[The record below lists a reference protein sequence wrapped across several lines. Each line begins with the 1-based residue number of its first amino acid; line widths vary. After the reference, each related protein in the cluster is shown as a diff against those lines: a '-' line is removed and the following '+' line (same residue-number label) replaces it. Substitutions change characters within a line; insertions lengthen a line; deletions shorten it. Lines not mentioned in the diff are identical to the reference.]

1 MAASKKTVLDRLI
14 SGDLNIFNP
23 KTYGFSRFKNYNP
36 APDAIRSGA
45 SGDYREFYTHS
56 FTGEKDSGE
65 IGPLR
70 NYALDYHS
78 LRIRSWQSYLESETA
93 QTIIRRLDIWVIG
106 KGLKLQSEPET
117 RVLKL
122 EGINL
127 DKERFSQEAEARFN
141 LWRRTKSADYRG
153 MKSLDKLSSIAF
165 KNAKIGGD
173 ILVVLRLDKKD
184 NPTVQL
190 IDGAHIQSPVYG
202 TEGFPQTLPNG
213 YQIKNGIEV
222 DQDGQHVA
230 YWVKQ
235 GLLGTPK
242 RIAARG
248 EKTGMLM
255 AWMVYGLD
263 YRLDNMRGMPL
274 LTAVLETIAK
284 LERYKEATLGSAE
297 EQAKIAL
304 QVVHNVNS
312 TGTNPFANNILK
324 AHDADAQATGKD
336 SEGKEL
342 ATNIALTTKK
352 QAFNNPP
359 GSEVKPLNP
368 STGQNVFKDFYS
380 AYTDSTCATV
390 GIPPNVAMQKY
401 DTSFSSARA
410 ALKDWENSLFVERD
424 DWTKQF
430 YQPIYDFWLYIQ
442 ILLGKINAPG
452 YLLAKK
458 KGNNE
463 VIDAYNSC
471 RFVGVGV
478 PHIDPLKEVK
488 AEREKLG
495 SAGAHLPLT
504 TQEAATEALGGG
516 EANSNTMQYA
526 RELEEAETLEIPV
539 TIAGNNPDSPPGED
553 SPPA

>member
-1 MAASKKTVLDRLI
+1 MATSNKTFLDRLL
-14 SGDLNIFNP
+14 SGEIKLFAS
-23 KTYGFSRFKNYNP
+23 KTTAPEFKT
-36 APDAIRSGA
+36 APRAPEAVRSGA
-45 SGDYREFYTHS
+45 SGDYRELYTHS
-56 FTGEKDSGE
+56 FTGEKDHGE

-70 NYALDYHS
+70 NYALDYNS
-78 LRIRSWQSYLESETA
+78 LRIRSWQSYLESDTA
-93 QTIIRRLDIWVIG
+93 QTIIRRLTVWVIG
-106 KGLKLQSEPET
+106 KGLKLQSEPEKK
-117 RVLKL
+117 VLEM
-122 EGINL
+122 EGIKINR
-127 DKERFSQEAEARFN
+127 EEFSQEVEARFN
-141 LWRRTKSADYRG
+141 LWRRTKSADHRG
-153 MKSLDKLSSIAF
+153 MKSLDKISSLAF
-165 KNAKIGGD
+165 VNAKVGGD
-173 ILVVLRLDKKD
+173 VLVVLRLTSDERV
-184 NPTVQL
+184 TVQL

-202 TEGFPQTLPNG
+202 TEGFPQTLANG
-213 YQIKNGIEV
+213 NQIKNGIEV
-222 DQDGQHVA
+222 DENGRHVA
-230 YWVKQ
+230 YWVRQ

-255 AWMVYGLD
+255 AWIIYGLD
-263 YRLDNMRGMPL
+263 FRLDSMRGMPL
-274 LTAVLETIAK
+274 LTAVLETISK

-297 EQAKIAL
+297 EQAKVAL

-312 TGTNPFANNILK
+312 TGTNPFGQNILT
-324 AHDADAQATGKD
+324 AHDADAKATGFD
-336 SEGKEL
+336 SDGKEL
-342 ATNIALTTKK
+342 ATNLTVSTKK

-359 GSEVKPLNP
+359 GSEIKPLNP

-390 GIPPNVAMQKY
+390 GIPPNVAAMKY

-430 YQPIYDFWLYIQ
+430 YQPIYDYWLYIQ
-442 ILLGKINAPG
+442 ILRGKINAPG

-458 KGNNE
+458 KGNQD

-495 SAGAHLPLT
+495 TAGAHLPLT
-504 TQEAATEALGGG
+504 TQESATEALGGG
-516 EANSNTMQYA
+516 EAIGNTLQFA
-526 RELEEAETLEIPV
+526 RELEEAESLEIPV
-539 TIAGNNPDSPPGED
+539 TIAGAEPGLDPE
-553 SPPA
+553 AGT